1 MKIALIGATGMVGK
15 VMMNLI
21 QERKIIGPVGAR
33 IVPWTLEKD

>member
-21 QERKIIGPVGAR
+21 RERKTISTVNFSSI
-33 IVPWTLEKD
+33 